1 MNWEYSL
8 QSSVQVKEQVWEG
21 TGMGKRVETDMFV
34 GYIGRYRY
42 STVGFIYSY
51 IYSSLEDIFGLRYGL
66 KNIF

>member
-1 MNWEYSL
+1 
-8 QSSVQVKEQVWEG
+8 
-21 TGMGKRVETDMFV
+21 MGKRVETDMFV